1 MGAANAPAEQPDRGG
16 AKSSAPPQVGDFPSA
31 AWPPATFAGMRAAI
45 GAPPDFEL
53 GLPVEEDSLRRV
65 EEMLLGLPTRRD
77 TARNATTFTSA
88 IPAADPEEYFRVT
101 DLRRHM
107 PDLDPSTERR
117 LGRVLDG
124 GACDLDAIRRQLV
137 RGAAPEAAAAVLE
150 LGEIEP
156 TEDRA
161 GYDIAALSL
170 VGPEFAVPVGFKRT
184 DFPSEEWPGVDS
196 LELQGATELV
206 AQLADDL
213 GGIDLSPVPLVSFD
227 QRYAENHQLRR
238 HVRELEFEFVLL
250 IGEDFDEAAGP
261 RLASERQ
268 RRLQLMSERM
278 PFAIDGTPPDP
289 MVYSLAVPPADREY
303 LVGLPGT
310 PPEYAIVYPGDP
322 PGLLTGRRGIERS
335 NELVALARL
344 MHPPRVVERLRLL
357 RFLHLNPIG
366 WATAAH
372 LISAYWAACLGRL
385 PPRER

>member
-1 MGAANAPAEQPDRGG
+1 
-16 AKSSAPPQVGDFPSA
+16 
-31 AWPPATFAGMRAAI
+31 MRATI
-45 GAPPDFEL
+45 GAPPEFEL
-53 GLPVEEDSLRRV
+53 ALPVEDDSLRRV
-65 EEMLLGLPTRRD
+65 EEMLLELPVRHD

-88 IPAADPEEYFRVT
+88 MPAADPDEYFRVT

-107 PDLDPSTERR
+107 PDLDPDTERR
-117 LGRVLDG
+117 LNRVLDA
-124 GACDLDAIRRQLV
+124 GACDPNAIRRQLV
-137 RGAAPEAAAAVLE
+137 RGAAPGAAAAVLE

-170 VGPEFAVPVGFKRT
+170 VGPDFAVPVGFKRT
-184 DFPSEEWPGVDS
+184 YFPSEGGPGVDT

-213 GGIDLSPVPLVSFD
+213 DAIGRNPVPLVSFD

-238 HVRELEFEFVLL
+238 HVRELEFEFVLS

-261 RLASERQ
+261 RRVSEQQ
-268 RRLQLMSERM
+268 RRLQLLSERM
-278 PFAIDGTPPDP
+278 PFALDGTPPAP
-289 MVYSLAVPPADREY
+289 EVYSLAVPPAHREY
-303 LVGLPGT
+303 LLGLPGM
-310 PPEYAIVYPGDP
+310 PPEYAIVYPGEL
-322 PGLLTGRRGIERS
+322 PGLFTGRRGFERS
-335 NELVALARL
+335 IELVALARSI
-344 MHPPRVVERLRLL
+344 HPPRVTERLRLL
-357 RFLHLNPIG
+357 RFLHLNPTG